1 MKSEKRGLSHFP
13 YVVGRLAVVPE
24 AVPFVFHIR
33 FKPEALTAVGVL
45 DKLVDVLAGMGV
57 PILLLKVS
65 AARAG
70 EALTAIL
77 IADLKGKERMAEDIA
92 QKMKRVP
99 YVSDVLYAPP
109 IVDGVA
115 IDPFSFP
122 LLLQGDRA
130 IIFSRPIYEG
140 LVKEGWQRFGT
151 PYAILLYTVGYGA
164 GFRGYE
170 KYGKIVDRRHAWKL
184 FESYL
189 LAVGFGRFEIVRLD
203 DERREAV
210 VRVYDSFECELF
222 QGAGEIRGNFIRG
235 LIAGWLAGYWG
246 VTGEFEVVA
255 REMRCIAK
263 GDPYCEYVARV
274 ERKAV

>member
-1 MKSEKRGLSHFP
+1 MKNEKRGLSHFP

-45 DKLVDVLAGMGV
+45 NKLVDILAEMGI

-65 AARAG
+65 ATRVG
-70 EALTAIL
+70 EAFTATL

-92 QKMKRVP
+92 KKMKRVP

-115 IDPFSFP
+115 IDHYHFP
-122 LLLQGDRA
+122 LLMQDERVV
-130 IIFSRPIYEG
+130 IFSQPIYEG
-140 LVKEGWQRFGT
+140 LVKDGWQRFGT

-164 GFRGYE
+164 GLRAYE
-170 KYGKIVDRRHAWKL
+170 NHSKIVDRRHAWKL
-184 FESYL
+184 FEYYL
-189 LAVGFGRFEIVRLD
+189 LAVGLGRFDIVRLD
-203 DERREAV
+203 DERKEAII
-210 VRVYDSFECELF
+210 RVYDSFECQLF
-222 QGAGEIRGNFIRG
+222 PGAGEIRGNFIRG

-246 VTGEFEVVA
+246 VTGEFEVLA
-255 REMRCIAK
+255 REVKCIAK
-263 GDPYCEYVARV
+263 GDSYCEYVARV

>member
-1 MKSEKRGLSHFP
+1 MKNERWGTIYTP
-13 YVVGRLAVVPE
+13 YVVGRLAVVPG

-170 KYGKIVDRRHAWKL
+170 KHSKIVDRRHAWKL

>member
-1 MKSEKRGLSHFP
+1 MKNEKRRIVPTP
-13 YVVGRLAVVPE
+13 YEVGRYAFVPGT
-24 AVPFVFHIR
+24 VPFVFYIR
-33 FKPEALTAVGVL
+33 FQPEALTEVGIL
-45 DKLVDVLAGMGV
+45 DKLINILVEKGI

-65 AARAG
+65 AAKAG
-70 EALTAIL
+70 EALTALL
-77 IADLKGKERMAEDIA
+77 IADLKGRERMIEDIV
-92 QKMKRVP
+92 QRMKRVP
-99 YVSDVLYAPP
+99 YVAEVLHAPP
-109 IVDGVA
+109 IIDGVV

-122 LLLQGDRA
+122 LRMIGERA
-130 IIFSRPIYEG
+130 VILRRPVYEG
-140 LVKEGWQRFGT
+140 MIKEGWTRFGT

-164 GFRGYE
+164 GLLAYKE
-170 KYGKIVDRRHAWKL
+170 HSKIVSKPNIQKL
-184 FESYL
+184 AEALFQ
-189 LAVGFGRFEIVRLD
+189 AVGFGRLEIVKLD

-210 VRVYDSFECELF
+210 FRVYDSFECELF

>member
-1 MKSEKRGLSHFP
+1 MKNERRGAIYAP
-13 YVVGRLAVVPE
+13 YVVGRLAVVPG

-33 FKPEALTAVGVL
+33 FQPEALTAVGVL
-45 DKLVDVLAGMGV
+45 DRLVDVLAEMGA

-70 EALTAIL
+70 DALTATL

-92 QKMKRVP
+92 QRMKRAP

-122 LLLQGDRA
+122 LLMQGERA

-140 LVKEGWQRFGT
+140 LVKEGWQKFGT

-164 GFRGYE
+164 GLRAYE
-170 KYGKIVDRRHAWKL
+170 EHSKIVDRRHAWKL

-189 LAVGFGRFEIVRLD
+189 LAVGFGRFEIIRLD

-210 VRVYDSFECELF
+210 VRVYDSFECQLF
-222 QGAGEIRGNFIRG
+222 RGAGEIRGNFIRG

-246 VTGEFEVVA
+246 VTGEFEVLA
-255 REMRCIAK
+255 REVKCTAK
-263 GDPYCEYVARV
+263 GDSYCEYVARV
-274 ERKAV
+274 ERRAA